1 MKIAVY
7 PGTFDPITNGHL
19 DIIYRGIDL
28 FDKVFVSVVN
38 SPPKSNLLFSS
49 SERISLIQ
57 KSLGNFPS
65 VEVESFDGLMIE
77 HAKRHSANAVIRGLR
92 VLSDFENEFKMALM
106 NRNLNDK
113 ISTVFLMTHEKYTHI
128 SSSMVREVISL
139 GGDVS
144 KYVPEHV
151 DAALKRKFK

>member
-1 MKIAVY
+1 MKVAIY

-19 DIIYRGIDL
+19 DIIYRAVEL

-38 SPPKSNLLFSS
+38 SPPKNNLLFSS

-57 KSLGNFPS
+57 KSLKDFPS
-65 VEVESFDGLMIE
+65 VRVESFDGLMVK
-77 HAKRHSANAVIRGLR
+77 HAKKHSANAVIRGLR

-139 GGDVS
+139 GGDVG

-151 DAALKRKFK
+151 DVALKRKFK